1 MTQVKIIGGGLAGCE
16 AAWQLAE
23 RNISV
28 ELYEMRPEKKT
39 PAHQT
44 SDLAELVCSNSFRS
58 DDKLANAVGI
68 LHEELRL
75 CGSLIMKL
83 ADKHKVP
90 AGSALAVD
98 RNLFSTDV
106 TKHIYNHQNINV
118 IKQEVKYIPDNWQ
131 NIIIATGPLT
141 SESLSNFFLKK
152 NSDDSLYFFDAI
164 APIIYTDSVDMS
176 FAWFQSRYNKVG
188 PSGSLNDYIN
198 CPLNESQY
206 KQFVEELIEADMKSY
221 NEWEANTPYFDSCQP
236 IEVIARS
243 GPQTLRHGPMKPFG
257 LNNPHEKN
265 GEPYAVVQ
273 LRQDDISG
281 QLYNMVGFQTKIKY
295 GHQTDIFRKIPG
307 LADARFARLGGI
319 HRNTYINSPRLL
331 SSDLSLLSD
340 ERIKFAGQITGVE
353 GYVES
358 TSIGLMSGLMMYNK
372 LKMRRQIPPP
382 ITTAMGSLIQ
392 YITRKDYV
400 KNFQPMNINFGLF
413 ENMDI
418 SDIRKKPKKIRDLE
432 KKSRIAQRAERDLNT
447 WLNSSM
453 I

>member
-23 RNISV
+23 RDIKV
-28 ELYEMRPEKKT
+28 ELYEMRPKIST
-39 PAHQT
+39 AAHQT
-44 SDLAELVCSNSFRS
+44 SNLAELVCSNSFRS

-68 LHEELRL
+68 LHEELRMS
-75 CGSLIMKL
+75 GSLIMRA

-98 RNLFSTDV
+98 RNLFSAEV
-106 TKHIYNHQNINV
+106 TKYIKNHKNINL
-118 IKQEVKYIPDNWQ
+118 INEEVKIIPDSWQ

-141 SESLSNFFLKK
+141 SDSMSDYILKK

-164 APIIYTDSVDMS
+164 APIIYTESVDMS
-176 FAWFQSRYNKVG
+176 IAWLQSRYNKVG
-188 PSGSLNDYIN
+188 PSGSINDYIN

-206 KQFVEELIEADMKSY
+206 SQFVEALIEADQGIFS
-221 NEWEANTPYFDSCQP
+221 EWETNTPYFDSCLP
-236 IEVIARS
+236 IEIIARS

-257 LNNPHEKN
+257 LNNPHKK
-265 GEPYAVVQ
+265 GDEPYAVVQ

-307 LADARFARLGGI
+307 LTDAKFARLGGI
-319 HRNTYINSPRLL
+319 HRNTYINSPQLL

-340 ERIKFAGQITGVE
+340 KRIKFAGQITGVE

-358 TSIGLMSGLMMYNK
+358 ASMGLISGLMMYNK
-372 LKMRRQIPPP
+372 LKNREQTPPP
-382 ITTAMGSLIQ
+382 LTTAIGSLVH
-392 YITRKDYV
+392 YITRKDTV

-413 ENMDI
+413 EKMDI
-418 SDIRKKPKKIRDLE
+418 SDIRKKPKRVRDLE
-432 KKSRIAQRAERDLNT
+432 KKGRIAQRAKDDLST
-447 WLNSSM
+447 WIVSFLE
-453 I
+453 